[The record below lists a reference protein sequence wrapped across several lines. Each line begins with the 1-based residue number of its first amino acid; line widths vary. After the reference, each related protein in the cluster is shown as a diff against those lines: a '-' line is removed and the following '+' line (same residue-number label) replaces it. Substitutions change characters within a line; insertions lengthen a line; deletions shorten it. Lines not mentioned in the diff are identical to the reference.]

1 MEIENRRN
9 EDRAKVTDGLPRR
22 YHGDRLTYNL
32 RPGCLFLSNSH
43 RCRSPDPAKTMDERV
58 VIFGQD
64 LCPYTPAARS
74 DFARRKI
81 PFEYINVLE
90 DNAGLE
96 RMLELTKGRR
106 KIPVIV
112 DAGKITVGFGGS

>member
-1 MEIENRRN
+1 MEE
-9 EDRAKVTDGLPRR
+9 K
-22 YHGDRLTYNL
+22 
-32 RPGCLFLSNSH
+32 
-43 RCRSPDPAKTMDERV
+43 V

-64 LCPYTPAARS
+64 LCPYTAAARA
-74 DFARRKI
+74 DFTRRKI
-81 PFEYINVLE
+81 PFDYINVLE
-90 DNAGLE
+90 DDAGLE